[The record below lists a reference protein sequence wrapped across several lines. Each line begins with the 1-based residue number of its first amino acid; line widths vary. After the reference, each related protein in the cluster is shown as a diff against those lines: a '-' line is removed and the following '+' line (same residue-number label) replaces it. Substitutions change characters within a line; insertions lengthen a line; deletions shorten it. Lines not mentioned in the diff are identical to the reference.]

1 MIITLTASAD
11 ASIYQRFPTLNTGY
25 DEILEIGKLKKQ
37 GDDDT
42 VYSGSSTVVSL
53 INFDVS
59 DHANWAPTASIYL
72 NLKIASA
79 SSLNKNQSV
88 VAYLMSSSWEE
99 GSGYYLQQPYNKEDG
114 ATWTSV
120 NGLYSSSVSAS
131 YTISTYPIQD
141 IKFDITS
148 LVNYGIYSA
157 SWNGLAITLPSASL
171 VDGNNSSNIKVFS
184 SQTHT
189 IYQPT
194 LTVEWN
200 NQTYS
205 TGSLKPLPTGDVEIS
220 YKNIKEQYVYGTKQN
235 VYLVVRDKYPSKSFN
250 TVLRYQ
256 NKYYLP
262 KTSYYRIVD
271 IAANTLI
278 NDFTSAATV
287 DCSDNSNYI
296 LLDTTK
302 LSRGRYYRLEFKI
315 VKSNGEIIFVSPL
328 ETFTV
333 R

>member
-11 ASIYQRFPTLNTGY
+11 TSIYQRYPTINTGY
-25 DEILEIGKLKKQ
+25 DEILEIGKLKRD

-53 INFDVS
+53 LNFDVS
-59 DHANWAPTASIYL
+59 DHANWAQTASIYL

-79 SSLNKNQSV
+79 SALNKNQKIH
-88 VAYLMSSSWEE
+88 AYLLPSEWEE

-114 ATWTSV
+114 ATWNSI

-148 LVNYGIYSA
+148 LVNYGINSA
-157 SWNGLAITLPSASL
+157 SWHGIALALPSASL
-171 VDGNNSSNIKVFS
+171 ADGNNTSNIRVFS

-194 LTVEWN
+194 ITVEWN
-200 NQTYS
+200 NQIYS
-205 TGSLKPLPTGDVEIS
+205 TGSLKPLPAGDIEIS
-220 YKNIKEQYVYGTKQN
+220 YKNMKEQYVYGTKQN
-235 VYLVVRDKYPSKSFN
+235 IYLVVRDKYPPKSFN

-262 KTSYYRIVD
+262 TTSYYRIVD
-271 IAANTLI
+271 VAANTLI
-278 NDFTSAATV
+278 NDFSSAASIN
-287 DCSDNSNYI
+287 CSDGSNYI

-302 LSRGRYYRLEFKI
+302 LSKGRYYRLEFKV
-315 VKSNGEIIFVSPL
+315 VKSNGEVLLISPL